1 MFLDITNQVGMIFGM
16 LMEYRIY
23 GMFTREVMITMI
35 TYGDCWWTI
44 FRQSY
49 IGILLDVFGC
59 RWMLM
64 DVVGCWTIILTF
76 IHDVLYDD
84 QRYQDM
90 PGV

>member
-1 MFLDITNQVGMIFGM
+1 
-16 LMEYRIY
+16 
-23 GMFTREVMITMI
+23 
-35 TYGDCWWTI
+35 
-44 FRQSY
+44 
-49 IGILLDVFGC
+49 
-59 RWMLM
+59 MLM